1 MSLRLKYESKSMQKK
16 LSRSLI
22 QTTIAVF
29 VGGFLTFAFWP
40 RAIMVDMGTITRG
53 PMMVTINEEGRT
65 RVHDAFVLS
74 TPVAGRLQR
83 VEVLPGDRVSR
94 GETIVAHMLPGN
106 PEALDIRSHE
116 QALTEVSAAEA
127 ALRLARA
134 ELNASMAD
142 HDLAEAEVERVR
154 ELREKAMAS
163 QVDLDR
169 AVREIRAADAALS
182 SAEAGIAMREAGLA
196 NARARLISFR
206 DDGAQST
213 LSARLPEAIPLRAP
227 ASGSVLR
234 VLQESETTLPAG
246 TPILEIG
253 NIEND
258 LEVLIELL
266 STDAVQVAKG
276 DRVIFDD
283 WGGPESL
290 SGVVERVEP
299 LGFTKFSALGVEEQR
314 VNTIVHFTDTHE
326 ARRAL
331 GHGYRVE
338 ARIVVWEDDDA
349 LRVPS
354 SALFRAQEAWAV
366 FVVRDGRAQLRRV
379 SIGYNNGISA
389 QLIDGLVADDTVI
402 LYPSSAL
409 VDGDAVTQRELQ

>member
-1 MSLRLKYESKSMQKK
+1 MQKK
-16 LSRSLI
+16 LSRSVI
-22 QTTIAVF
+22 QATIAVG
-29 VGGFLTFAFWP
+29 VGGFLAFAFWP

-65 RVHDAFVLS
+65 QVHDAFILS
-74 TPVAGRLQR
+74 TPVTGRLQR
-83 VEVLPGDRVSR
+83 VEVLPGDRVER

-116 QALTEVSAAEA
+116 QALAEVSAAEA

-142 HDLAEAEVERVR
+142 HDLAEAELERVR

-169 AVREIRAADAALS
+169 AVREIRTADAALS

-213 LSARLPEAIPLRAP
+213 LNTALPEAIPLRAP

-266 STDAVQVAKG
+266 STDAVQVNKG
-276 DRVIFDD
+276 DRVIFED

-290 SGVVERVEP
+290 AGVVERVEP

-338 ARIVVWEDDDA
+338 ARIVVWEDNDA

-354 SALFRAQEAWAV
+354 SALFRAQESWAV
-366 FVVRDGRAQLRRV
+366 FRVRGGKAQLQQV
-379 SIGYNNGISA
+379 SIGYNNGIQA
-389 QLIDGLVADDTVI
+389 QLLDGLTVNDTVV

-409 VDGDAVTQRELQ
+409 ADGDAVTQRKLE